1 MTSDIIL
8 SIAFIIASL
17 IPAYSIGCFNLKII
31 NYYTI
36 VFWFPVL
43 FCIIGAFIIR
53 SGIIDNSYFIYP
65 IREQESS
72 KKLALLLTT
81 ASFSIMMFTIW
92 ITEIT
97 FEKYKKIS
105 TNWISYTNS
114 NIFKSKKIVT
124 ISLWILTAIFFL
136 YYVYSISP
144 SPLYL
149 AFNGS
154 SATEIAIRRI
164 EVTRDYTGIGYF
176 KTLALTLPF
185 ILTYYSICEF
195 FNKRKSILPL
205 TASIII
211 SIITILLNGE
221 KAPLL
226 FYFIGIVITISYL
239 KPLKLRNILL
249 LLLIT
254 IISILALYIIFFE
267 SSNLSYLLYII
278 AERIFIAQESA
289 MFYATTYYTTH
300 DYIGLSSMNNI
311 ITKIL
316 LIEPSPR
323 ASEIFMSEYLPNM
336 IDNGGWNVNGY
347 FAHEA
352 YSNFG
357 ICGVIFGSIYAGII
371 NALICIFFRC
381 SNKNTL
387 NISFFSFYSISI
399 TTVLTSFNYMLFNT
413 QLILLFLI
421 YLTLITINRRFN

>member
-1 MTSDIIL
+1 MTPDIIL

-17 IPAYSIGCFNLKII
+17 IPAYAIGCFNLKII

-65 IREQESS
+65 IKEQDDS

-81 ASFSIMMFTIW
+81 ASFSIMIFTIW
-92 ITEIT
+92 IIEIT
-97 FEKYKKIS
+97 FKKYKKI
-105 TNWISYTNS
+105 NISWMFYTLGDIS
-114 NIFKSKKIVT
+114 SSKKTVT
-124 ISLWILTAIFFL
+124 FSLWILTAIFFS
-136 YYVYSISP
+136 YYIYSITP

-149 AFNGS
+149 ALNGS

-195 FNKRKSILPL
+195 FNKKGPILPL
-205 TASIII
+205 IISIVI
-211 SIITILLNGE
+211 SIITTLLNGE

-226 FYFIGIVITISYL
+226 FYFIGVIITISYL
-239 KPLKLRNILL
+239 KPLKLRNTIF
-249 LLLIT
+249 LLIIT
-254 IISILALYIIFFE
+254 TVCTLSLYIVFFD
-267 SSNLSYLLYII
+267 SSNFLYLLYII
-278 AERIFIAQESA
+278 VERLFIAQESA
-289 MFYATTYYTTH
+289 MFYATTYYANH

-336 IDNGGWNVNGY
+336 VDNGGWNVNGY

-357 ICGVIFGSIYAGII
+357 ILGVIFGSIYAGII
-371 NALICIFFRC
+371 NALTCIFFRY
-381 SNKNTL
+381 SKKSSL
-387 NISFFSFYSISI
+387 SISFFAFYSISI

-413 QLILLFLI
+413 QLILLFFI